1 MNPFA
6 TTFRPLCS
14 RASLVLTRGSFV
26 FLGFGNR
33 SRWRHQQQHQKR
45 HSERK
50 TTRFQD
56 ADDAAGRDYI
66 QMGNRVVM
74 IVKFHNNSITDPEER
89 RKERAGFGEAKNK
102 LVQCGVEFGEV
113 KAHWV

>member
-1 MNPFA
+1 MSVL
-6 TTFRPLCS
+6 RVPLMINFYCSTILQVQIANIS

-45 HSERK
+45 HSKRK

-56 ADDAAGRDYI
+56 ADDAAGRSSKR
-66 QMGNRVVM
+66 RVA
-74 IVKFHNNSITDPEER
+74 STE
-89 RKERAGFGEAKNK
+89 
-102 LVQCGVEFGEV
+102 
-113 KAHWV
+113 